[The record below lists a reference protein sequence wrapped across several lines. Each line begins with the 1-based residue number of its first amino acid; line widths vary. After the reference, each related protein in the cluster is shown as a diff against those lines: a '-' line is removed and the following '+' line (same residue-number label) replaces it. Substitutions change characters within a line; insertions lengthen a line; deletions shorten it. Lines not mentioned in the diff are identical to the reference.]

1 MFETN
6 SPPRRLAVPLGH
18 KLIAVVIAV
27 AVALGAHAWLSRIA
41 HTTSS
46 AELSFDATAARRIDP
61 GLADAPSPALAIA
74 QSLLTDQVVAGLAKP
89 AHLSSSSIATRIGEF
104 RARLDLTQPSAH
116 VLRVQFR
123 DSDSAKSAA
132 TANAVAHTLA
142 SGSPLTPPPPAS
154 APTAPPQIAPSQ
166 SALLHSAPGPPPA
179 TSHIG
184 QSANSLSASLGD
196 LESQLASTDRDLDRL
211 SSPEKRPKGWRRSYA
226 HELPSYTQ
234 ARERKLLK
242 SAVVTAQ
249 AQLNNLRS
257 KYANE
262 NPGIQNR
269 LAEIQQQLSAI
280 LPASSASKHR
290 SGKTGFNAAGTN
302 AAELRREREQL
313 SQTLSVV
320 ERDRQ
325 AIQREEAA
333 SGPASAVEPRP
344 APNLAAQPAAS
355 PQQQSA
361 PVVDTQSSA
370 AGSQN
375 PFTIAHLATIGS
387 GKSRSLASWWPPSW
401 WPSSTE
407 RTPWWPAS
415 AAGLLC
421 GLFYF
426 AFARHYRPVDYE
438 DSGSEPVAYSS
449 YRIITPDPP
458 PVTPTPAPT
467 NEPSPGVDDLPSYDS
482 AEPTPNKRAS
492 FTFDPPTPRR
502 TPFDTPPLQPTPSVT
517 EPEGPVEIAE
527 PRVVPADQPAPLPE
541 NVVEIADTWSAQIA
555 RTLAQTEIGRM
566 LEGSSAEHDA
576 TGTSQESNDSQK
588 TSPRPNRRA
597 G

>member
-1 MFETN
+1 LIFDNRGPLMFETN

-280 LPASSASKHR
+280 LPRPAPRNIAPARPASMPPVPTPPNSVASASSSLKLSALSKEIARR
-290 SGKTGFNAAGTN
+290 SNAKK
-302 AAELRREREQL
+302 LPLVPHPQL
-313 SQTLSVV
+313 SQDQPQTLPHS
-320 ERDRQ
+320 RQ
-325 AIQREEAA
+325 LLRNNSQRLW
-333 SGPASAVEPRP
+333 SIH
-344 APNLAAQPAAS
+344 N
-355 PQQQSA
+355 PQQQA
-361 PVVDTQSSA
+361 RRIRLQS
-370 AGSQN
+370 
-375 PFTIAHLATIGS
+375 
-387 GKSRSLASWWPPSW
+387 
-401 WPSSTE
+401 
-407 RTPWWPAS
+407 RTW
-415 AAGLLC
+415 
-421 GLFYF
+421 
-426 AFARHYRPVDYE
+426 
-438 DSGSEPVAYSS
+438 
-449 YRIITPDPP
+449 
-458 PVTPTPAPT
+458 
-467 NEPSPGVDDLPSYDS
+467 
-482 AEPTPNKRAS
+482 
-492 FTFDPPTPRR
+492 
-502 TPFDTPPLQPTPSVT
+502 QP
-517 EPEGPVEIAE
+517 
-527 PRVVPADQPAPLPE
+527 
-541 NVVEIADTWSAQIA
+541 
-555 RTLAQTEIGRM
+555 
-566 LEGSSAEHDA
+566 
-576 TGTSQESNDSQK
+576 
-588 TSPRPNRRA
+588 
-597 G
+597 